1 MLAEY
6 FKKTGSRRILIMIL
20 GNVFLGMGVSIFKLA
35 GLGNDAYNG
44 MVMALSD
51 CVRVPYEHFFVV
63 FSLCLFVIELLAG
76 RHFVGIGTIVNTFLL
91 GYVVTFF
98 YELWLK
104 FFQAPQ
110 ILWQQ
115 LLVVLLGVIV
125 GSLGLSMYQVPDAG
139 VAPYDSLSL
148 ILAKR
153 FPKIPYFWCRMLT
166 DGTCAL
172 VCFLAGGL
180 VGVGTLVAAFGFGP
194 FIHFCHEH
202 LTKKLLKGC
211 PGFE

>member
-6 FKKTGSRRILIMIL
+6 FKKIGGRRILIMIL

-115 LLVVLLGVIV
+115 LYLPVNSGALFSRKAPIPSLLSSVEKAAVNVSI
-125 GSLGLSMYQVPDAG
+125 SNLLADFISM
-139 VAPYDSLSL
+139 S
-148 ILAKR
+148 
-153 FPKIPYFWCRMLT
+153 
-166 DGTCAL
+166 
-172 VCFLAGGL
+172 
-180 VGVGTLVAAFGFGP
+180 
-194 FIHFCHEH
+194 
-202 LTKKLLKGC
+202 
-211 PGFE
+211 

>member
-139 VAPYDSLSL
+139 VAPYDSRSL

-180 VGVGTLVAAFGFGP
+180 VGLGTLVAAFGFGP
-194 FIHFCHEH
+194 FIHFFNEH